1 MARTDRPHS
10 PRSALS
16 PETLAVAAGRPPRA
30 PDAPLNVPLTP
41 ASTYVAGGA
50 LEYGRFG
57 NPTWQAFEDAV
68 GALEGGRAV
77 MYASGLAAAA
87 ATFSLVPDGGAVV
100 VPRHAYNGTLGL
112 LRDGERRGR
121 LTVREVDVTHPDA
134 LVDAAEG
141 AAMVWIE
148 SPTNPA
154 LEVVDIA
161 ETAAAA
167 RTRGALVVV
176 DNTFATPLV
185 QQPLALG
192 ADVVVHSATKL
203 LAGHSDAL
211 AGVAVV
217 ADDATYDLLEAYRR
231 LHGATPGTLEAYLA
245 TRGLRTLAVRFERAQ
260 DNARRLVERLEADE
274 AVATVGYPGFG
285 TVLTFEPV
293 GGAVAAHRVTT
304 ASELVVC
311 ATSLGGVETTWERRR
326 RWAGE
331 PETIP
336 DALIRVS
343 VGIEGFADLWA
354 DVAQALDPSSADLG
368 LRRT

>member
-1 MARTDRPHS
+1 MVGMARSRTL
-10 PRSALS
+10 SA
-16 PETLAVAAGRPPRA
+16 ETLVVAAGRPERR
-30 PDAPLNVPLTP
+30 PDAPLSVPITP
-41 ASTYVAGGA
+41 ASTFVAGGE

-57 NPTWQAFEDAV
+57 NPTWAAFEDAV

-77 MYASGLAAAA
+77 MYSSGMAAASA
-87 ATFSLVPDGGAVV
+87 ALSLVPDGGAVV
-100 VPRHAYNGTLGL
+100 VARHSYNGTLGL
-112 LRDGERRGR
+112 LTEAERRGR
-121 LTVREVDVTHPDA
+121 ISVRAVDVTQPDA

-161 ETAAAA
+161 EVAAAA

-211 AGVAVV
+211 AGVVVV
-217 ADDATYDLLEAYRR
+217 ADDATYGVLESYRR
-231 LHGATPGTLEAYLA
+231 MHGAVPGSLEAYLA

-260 DNARRLVERLEADE
+260 ANARRLVDALRAHP
-274 AVATVGYPGFG
+274 AVDQVGYPGFG
-285 TVLTFEPV
+285 TIVTFEPS
-293 GGAVAAHRVTT
+293 GGAAAAHRVAT
-304 ASELVVC
+304 SSRLVVC
-311 ATSLGGVETTWERRR
+311 TTSLGGVESTWERRR

-331 PETIP
+331 PESIP
-336 DALIRVS
+336 EALIRMS
-343 VGIEGFADLWA
+343 VGIEGYDDLWA
-354 DVAQALDPSSADLG
+354 DVEASLAQA
-368 LRRT
+368 

>member
-1 MARTDRPHS
+1 MVGMARSDRPQHLFS
-10 PRSALS
+10 SLS
-16 PETLAVAAGRPPRA
+16 SETLAVVAGRPERT
-30 PDAPLNVPLTP
+30 PDSPLNVPITP
-41 ASTYVAGGA
+41 ASTYVAGGS
-50 LEYGRFG
+50 LEYGRYG
-57 NPTWQAFEDAV
+57 NPTWEAFEDV
-68 GALEGGRAV
+68 MGALEGGRAV

-87 ATFSLVPDGGAVV
+87 ATLSLVPEGGAVV
-100 VPRHAYNGTLGL
+100 VPRHAYNGTVGL
-112 LRDGERRGR
+112 MQDAARRGR
-121 LTVREVDVTHPDA
+121 LEVREVDVSRPNA

-217 ADDATYDLLEAYRR
+217 ADDPTYELLEAYRR
-231 LHGATPGTLEAYLA
+231 LHGATPGALEAYLA

-260 DNARRLVERLEADE
+260 DNARRLAEHLERHEDV
-274 AVATVGYPGFG
+274 AVVRYPGFG
-285 TVLTFEPV
+285 TVLTLEPK
-293 GGAVAAHRVTT
+293 GGATAAHRVTT

-311 ATSLGGVETTWERRR
+311 ATSLGGVETSWERRR

-331 PETIP
+331 PVTVP

-343 VGIEGFADLWA
+343 VGIEGFTDLWT
-354 DVAQALDPSSADLG
+354 DVAQALTRG
-368 LRRT
+368 

>member
-1 MARTDRPHS
+1 MVGMARSDHPQH
-10 PRSALS
+10 LS
-16 PETLAVAAGRPPRA
+16 SSLTPETLAVAAGRPDRT
-30 PDAPLNVPLTP
+30 PDSPLNVPITP
-41 ASTYVAGGA
+41 ASTYVAGGS
-50 LEYGRFG
+50 LEYGRYG
-57 NPTWQAFEDAV
+57 NPTWEAFEDVV

-87 ATFSLVPDGGAVV
+87 AVLSLVPSGRAVV
-100 VPRHAYNGTLGL
+100 VPRHAYNGTVAL
-112 LRDGERRGR
+112 LRDAARRGH
-121 LTVREVDVTHPDA
+121 LEVREVDVTQPRA
-134 LVDAAEG
+134 LVDAADD

-154 LEVVDIA
+154 LEVVDVA

-211 AGVAVV
+211 AGVAVA
-217 ADDATYDLLEAYRR
+217 ADDATYELLETYRR
-231 LHGATPGTLEAYLA
+231 LHGATPGALEAYLA

-260 DNARRLVERLEADE
+260 DNARRLVERLAAHPEVAD
-274 AVATVGYPGFG
+274 VRYPGFG

-293 GGAVAAHRVTT
+293 GGGVAAHRVTT
-304 ASELVVC
+304 ASRLVVC

-326 RWAGE
+326 RWEGE
-331 PETIP
+331 PHTIP
-336 DALIRVS
+336 EGLVRVS

-354 DVAQALDPSSADLG
+354 DVEQALAHA
-368 LRRT
+368 

>member
-1 MARTDRPHS
+1 MARS
-10 PRSALS
+10 GSLS
-16 PETLAVAAGRPPRA
+16 LDTLVVAAGRPDRT

-41 ASTYVAGGA
+41 ASTFVAGGE

-77 MYASGLAAAA
+77 MYASGLAAAS
-87 ATFSLVPDGGAVV
+87 ATLSLVPEGGVVV
-100 VPRHAYNGTLGL
+100 VPQHAYNGTLGL
-112 LRDGERRGR
+112 LAEAERRGR
-121 LTVREVDVTHPDA
+121 VVVRAVDVTEPGA
-134 LVDAAEG
+134 LVEAADG

-185 QQPLALG
+185 QQPLSLG

-217 ADDATYDLLEAYRR
+217 ADDATYELLESYRR
-231 LHGATPGTLEAYLA
+231 MHGAVPGTLEAYLA

-260 DNARRLVERLEADE
+260 DNARRLVERLTAHPQ
-274 AVATVGYPGFG
+274 VGDVRYPGFG
-285 TVLTFEPV
+285 TIVTFEPAA
-293 GGAVAAHRVTT
+293 GAEAAHRVVT
-304 ASELVVC
+304 SSRLVVC
-311 ATSLGGVETTWERRR
+311 TTSLGGVESTWERRR
-326 RWAGE
+326 RWASE
-331 PETIP
+331 PETVP
-336 DALIRVS
+336 DALIRMS
-343 VGIEGFADLWA
+343 VGIEGFDDLWA
-354 DVAQALDPSSADLG
+354 DVEAALGHA
-368 LRRT
+368 